1 MFINIILWSL
11 LLTKISLLEEEDHV
25 IDSINISAVVTDF
38 INNTN
43 NTSSEV
49 INFTV
54 TDPRALELSNP
65 ENLITLNYVST
76 FLLENLSDDGEVVD
90 KVYTVE
96 EVHDEEDGIT
106 KLSLTDPHR

>member
-11 LLTKISLLEEEDHV
+11 LLTEISLLEEEDHV

-43 NTSSEV
+43 STSSEV

-65 ENLITLNYVST
+65 ENLITLNYVAT

-106 KLSLTDPHR
+106 KLSLIDPHR